1 MKNYLIAAN
10 WKQNGNLK
18 SLSHLTRNI
27 IALSSKRKIR
37 HKIIL
42 FPPAI
47 YLFNIDSLIKNKKNI
62 LLGVQNISPYND
74 GAFTGE
80 VSSKMAKDSGC
91 NYVIIGHSERRHIFG
106 ESDLEIQSKVSASN
120 DMKMNIILC
129 VGETASER
137 RKKMTKKVITKQLRT
152 ALFPLRNKL
161 RKSLQKLVIAY
172 EPVWAIGTGKNATT
186 EQISDI
192 HNYIAKSLSNIF
204 GRNSLKI
211 KILYGGSVN
220 TANAKTILE
229 LDSVDGAL
237 VGGASLQAKKF
248 IEICSSI

>member
-18 SLSHLTRNI
+18 SLSNLTKNI
-27 IALSSKRKIR
+27 ATLSSKRKIR
-37 HKIIL
+37 HKLVL

-47 YLFNIDSLIKNKKNI
+47 YLFNIYSLIKNKKNI
-62 LLGVQNISPYND
+62 LLGIQNISPYND

-91 NYVIIGHSERRHIFG
+91 SYVIIGHSERRHILG
-106 ESDLEIQSKVSASN
+106 ESNAEIESKVSFSN
-120 DMKMNIILC
+120 DMKLNIILC
-129 VGETASER
+129 VGETALER
-137 RKKMTKKVITKQLRT
+137 RKKMTKKIIAKQLRT
-152 ALFPLRNKL
+152 ALFSLRNKL
-161 RKSLQKLVIAY
+161 KRNLQRLVIAY
-172 EPVWAIGTGKNATT
+172 EPVWAIGTGKNATI
-186 EQISDI
+186 EQITDI

-220 TANAKTILE
+220 NTNAKSILE
-229 LDSVDGAL
+229 LDNVDGAL